1 MQVAGFRTTGFSAN
15 PVIWTVCTSLMPTSN
30 TCKVRPECSIM
41 KHDNF
46 SKKKNHEAR
55 YDYIRS
61 TLPFAEIKM
70 WVSLLGSHGS
80 NYSASIIQRQ
90 EYCKSRKTQQAE
102 DILLAGARTNDR
114 MCVRVASSSRACQVK
129 CGGIRH

>member
-1 MQVAGFRTTGFSAN
+1 MSILVVAVPWHAQMKNEKFGCANAGCRIQNNRFLCESCYLDCMYLPNADVKYMQGSSRMFS
-15 PVIWTVCTSLMPTSN
+15 
-30 TCKVRPECSIM
+30 
-41 KHDNF
+41 
-46 SKKKNHEAR
+46 HEAR

-114 MCVRVASSSRACQVK
+114 MR
-129 CGGIRH
+129 